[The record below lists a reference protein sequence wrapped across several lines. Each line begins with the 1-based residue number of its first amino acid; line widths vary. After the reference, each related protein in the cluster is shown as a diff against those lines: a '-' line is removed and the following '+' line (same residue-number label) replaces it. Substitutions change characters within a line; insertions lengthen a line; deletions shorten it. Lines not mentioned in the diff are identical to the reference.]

1 MDAQAK
7 SVTVGADTAAPPAD
21 LPPRGRSRR
30 SSEGRSGWAMMTPAL
45 ILILLFLITP
55 FTMAFVL
62 GFTNQRLIS
71 PEPTAFVGLDNYR
84 SLLAVNVLT
93 LDAVT
98 DETTG
103 EPAVGEDGEL
113 IFPASRDFTRDADV
127 YPQYS
132 GMGEWFTITSGDTR
146 YVILSGDPI
155 FMRSLINTFI
165 FALIIAP
172 VQGGL
177 GLALALLVNKRVRGV
192 NVFRT
197 IYFVPVVMSMV
208 VVSVLWFF
216 IYNPRQG
223 LLNETL
229 STLTLGVWQPID
241 WLGSPSTA
249 LPSIIILSVWQGV
262 GFNMMIWLAGLQTID
277 PTLYEAAD
285 IDGATRSQAFR
296 HVTWPGLR
304 NTAVFILITI
314 TIAAFGLFTQVDVM
328 TQGGPL
334 DSTTT
339 VVYQAVRTG
348 FRQQNIAMGSA
359 ISVVFFFMVLAVAL
373 IQRRLTREAD

>member
-1 MDAQAK
+1 MDVDARA
-7 SVTVGADTAAPPAD
+7 VAVGAEEAPDAPT
-21 LPPRGRSRR
+21 PERKRR
-30 SSEGRSGWAMMTPAL
+30 ESEGRSGWLLMTPAL
-45 ILILLFLITP
+45 LLILLFLVAP
-55 FTMAFVL
+55 FTMAFAL

-71 PEPTAFVGLDNYR
+71 PEPTEFVGMDNYR

-93 LDAVT
+93 LHAQV
-98 DETTG
+98 DEATG
-103 EPAVGEDGEL
+103 ELVRDEDGDPVFPAV
-113 IFPASRDFTRDADV
+113 RDFTRDAET
-127 YPQYS
+127 YPQYR
-132 GMGEWFTITSGDTR
+132 GMGEWFTVTRGDTR
-146 YVILSGDPI
+146 YVVLSGNPV
-155 FMRSLINTFI
+155 FLRSLVNTFI
-165 FALIIAP
+165 FALVIAP

-177 GLALALLVNKRVRGV
+177 GLAMALLVNKRVRGV

-229 STLTLGVWQPID
+229 STITFGVWQPID

-262 GFNMMIWLAGLQTID
+262 GFNMMIWLAGLQTLD

-285 IDGATRSQAFR
+285 IDGASRWQTFR
-296 HVTWPGLR
+296 YITWPGLR

-339 VVYQAVRTG
+339 VIYQAVRTG

-359 ISVVFFFMVLAVAL
+359 ISVVFFFMVLLVAL

>member
-1 MDAQAK
+1 MSNQAG
-7 SVTVGADTAAPPAD
+7 SVAIAADPETSTVEPPLRRAWR
-21 LPPRGRSRR
+21 RGGEARA
-30 SSEGRSGWAMMTPAL
+30 GWAFMTPAL
-45 ILILLFLITP
+45 ILILLFLVTP

-71 PEPTAFVGLDNYR
+71 PEPTEFVGLENYR

-93 LDAVT
+93 LEAVT
-98 DETTG
+98 DEAGNTV
-103 EPAVGEDGEL
+103 VGEDGEPV
-113 IFPASRDFTRDADV
+113 FPAVRDFTRDAEA
-127 YPQYS
+127 YPQYR
-132 GMGEWFTITSGDTR
+132 GLGEWFTVTRGDTR

-155 FMRSLINTFI
+155 FMRSLLNTFM
-165 FALIIAP
+165 FALVIAP

-177 GLALALLVNKRVRGV
+177 GLGLAVLVNKRVRGV

-229 STLTLGVWQPID
+229 STITFGVWQPID
-241 WLGSPSTA
+241 WLGSTSTA

-262 GFNMMIWLAGLQTID
+262 GFNMMIWLAGLQTIN
-277 PTLYEAAD
+277 PVLYEAAD
-285 IDGATRSQAFR
+285 IDGATRLQAFR

-359 ISVVFFFMVLAVAL
+359 ISVVFFFMVLIVAL